1 MFQFATSLKANL
13 FFPSTPVSSL
23 RPPRIHHTRSLI
35 LFSNTHNTA
44 PSPQKKISSG
54 SLFLTHFPI
63 SDFRS
68 LLYVLTIHA
77 TSCKLQSLR
86 PTSKKK
92 IIVLHH
98 SAHRPPT
105 ASLSQKKNIKLTS
118 SSSSSS
124 SLTLNFIFQTP
135 QQTLHSPQPPSP
147 RPLLLHLPH
156 RLAPQLPTPALLLF
170 DIKKI
175 F

>member
-92 IIVLHH
+92 NNCSPPLRSSPSHCFSITKKKYKTYLLLLLLLSHLKFYFSNSPTNSSFSTTTLTPS
-98 SAHRPPT
+98 SALTPP
-105 ASLSQKKNIKLTS
+105 
-118 SSSSSS
+118 
-124 SLTLNFIFQTP
+124 
-135 QQTLHSPQPPSP
+135 PPSCTT
-147 RPLLLHLPH
+147 
-156 RLAPQLPTPALLLF
+156 TPNSSPV
-170 DIKKI
+170 II
-175 F
+175 

>member
-92 IIVLHH
+92 NNCSPPLRSSPSHCFSITKKKYKTYLLLLLLLLSHLKFYFSNSPTNSSFSTTTLTPS
-98 SAHRPPT
+98 SALTPP
-105 ASLSQKKNIKLTS
+105 
-118 SSSSSS
+118 
-124 SLTLNFIFQTP
+124 
-135 QQTLHSPQPPSP
+135 PPSCTT
-147 RPLLLHLPH
+147 
-156 RLAPQLPTPALLLF
+156 TPNSSPV
-170 DIKKI
+170 II
-175 F
+175 